1 MKKSCKLDFCFFL
14 AKWFGSDWKM
24 FLALLVVGMYLF
36 CLLHQKIKSD
46 KSDNDTHVCHFDTSS
61 PSFFLGK
68 GLVPVLRFR
77 IGLGIGIGD
86 P

>member
-1 MKKSCKLDFCFFL
+1 MKKSCKLNFCFFL

-46 KSDNDTHVCHFDTSS
+46 KSDKISVEASVITSAS
-61 PSFFLGK
+61 
-68 GLVPVLRFR
+68 GLPK
-77 IGLGIGIGD
+77 
-86 P
+86 